1 MSSSPSPYVHT
12 FGRAIRKRRRE
23 RDLSQ
28 QALAARA
35 GMSFRHLGEIERG
48 NRDPRVSTVRKLVD
62 ALELSPHERAR
73 FFEEAFGDGDGD
85 AWPGR

>member
-1 MSSSPSPYVHT
+1 
-12 FGRAIRKRRRE
+12 
-23 RDLSQ
+23 
-28 QALAARA
+28 
-35 GMSFRHLGEIERG
+35 MSFRHLGEIERG